1 MIVPPFQSRYIIYN
15 DSSSKYKG
23 VNLHFFAKGNAGDG
37 SFLSNKLKWVPAF
50 TVFGTSFDFNHLTS
64 YSLFK

>member
-1 MIVPPFQSRYIIYN
+1 MIVPPFQSIYIIYN

-23 VNLHFFAKGNAGDG
+23 VNLPFFAKGNAGDG
-37 SFLSNKLKWVPAF
+37 SFLSNKLKWVPVF
-50 TVFGTSFDFNHLTS
+50 TVFGTFFDFIHLIG